1 MFFKMLQNSIS
12 TSLPVADYILR
23 DKSLFARINCRGVE
37 TGECFPDSESLLTLH
52 LAAKLKLRRA
62 KFPFSPPAV
71 WGGGRIQ
78 SGALETPL
86 LKTL

>member
-1 MFFKMLQNSIS
+1 MLELIAAVWRLESVFLTQ
-12 TSLPVADYILR
+12 R
-23 DKSLFARINCRGVE
+23 ER
-37 TGECFPDSESLLTLH
+37 ESLLTLH

-62 KFPFSPPAV
+62 KFPSSPPAV

-86 LKTL
+86 KTL